1 MKRALVRFATGSLVT
16 AVGARLRGGVV
27 SQGPAGRPAVALTF
41 DDGPDVRWTPA
52 ILDALAGGGARAT
65 FFCTGEAAARHPDI
79 VRRAAAEGHEIATHL
94 WEHYRD
100 IVYDDERFRDQLE
113 RSVDLLSRLAGR
125 PVRHLR
131 FPYGKRGRQRPAR
144 IPLRAVYWTVSGL
157 DSRLAQSEAIVARL
171 DAAWRPGAIAL
182 LHDAV
187 ADEARIRPPYLKTRD
202 ATVRALPAILASLAR
217 RRLAAVTVD
226 ELLTGEPPAR

>member
-1 MKRALVRFATGSLVT
+1 
-16 AVGARLRGGVV
+16 
-27 SQGPAGRPAVALTF
+27 VALTF

-52 ILDALAGGGARAT
+52 ILDALRRGGARAT
-65 FFCTGEAAARHPDI
+65 FFCTGAAAARHPDI

-100 IVYDDERFRDQLE
+100 IVYDDERFRDELE
-113 RSVDLLSRLAGR
+113 RSVDLLSKLGGR

-131 FPYGKRGRQRPAR
+131 FPYGNRGRQRPGQL
-144 IPLRAVYWTVSGL
+144 PLRAVYWTVSGL
-157 DSRLAQSEAIVARL
+157 DSRLAQPEAIAARL
-171 DAAWRPGAIAL
+171 EAAWRPGAIAL

-187 ADEARIRPPYLKTRD
+187 ADEARIQPPYLKTRD
-202 ATVRALPAILASLAR
+202 ATVRALPSILDGLAR

-226 ELLTGEPPAR
+226 ELLAGGPPGR